1 MVLWILLIF
10 SVGETFLLRLVLA
23 GRGEGEG
30 WGDDAA
36 TGEDVTGG
44 EGDMEDV
51 TCERDME
58 DVTG

>member
-1 MVLWILLIF
+1 M
-10 SVGETFLLRLVLA
+10 RLVLA

-51 TCERDME
+51 TGEGDME
-58 DVTG
+58 EGEGKAGAA

>member
-1 MVLWILLIF
+1 LHLV
-10 SVGETFLLRLVLA
+10 VAGES
-23 GRGEGEG
+23 GG

-51 TCERDME
+51 TGEGDME
-58 DVTG
+58 KGEREAGAA